1 MTSIVVNPETAL
13 TRKVRRTQRS
23 GATYEV
29 DRSVEHTISKAF
41 LTAHLL
47 TASVEQAERAV
58 TDALASWD
66 RNKESL
72 EDLFQAVL
80 DAAVRRQDSGAPGST
95 EPDSGGSLL
104 PTELQTVL
112 ALSLELRRCFV
123 LRMLAGLSVAMCARL
138 LQLNPRRVKQYTCAA
153 LKRLPSCGERF
164 PYAISSVV

>member
-1 MTSIVVNPETAL
+1 MTSIVVNRETAL
-13 TRKVRRTQRS
+13 TREIRLTHQSQAVS
-23 GATYEV
+23 
-29 DRSVEHTISKAF
+29 RSVEHTINKAF

-47 TASVEQAERAV
+47 TGSIAQAESAV

-66 RNKESL
+66 KDKDSL
-72 EDLFQAVL
+72 ADLFQAVL